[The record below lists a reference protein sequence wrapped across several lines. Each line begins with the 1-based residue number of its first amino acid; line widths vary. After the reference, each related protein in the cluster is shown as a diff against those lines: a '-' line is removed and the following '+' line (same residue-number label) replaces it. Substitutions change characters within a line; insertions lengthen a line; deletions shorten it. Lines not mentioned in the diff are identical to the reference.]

1 MIATPP
7 ERGLAARAA
16 GHPALQDAAFLAVVT
31 VLSLVSYVGRLG
43 FYLDDYRFLRVLGQS
58 HSQSFLGLYSHLH
71 DEAAKTRF
79 RPVQIAM
86 LAGLYKL
93 FGDDPHPY
101 HVFNAAVLVSGVVLV
116 YLLLRELGQSR
127 LVAVAVALLYSTL
140 PHFST
145 DRFWVAAFQAN
156 VSMTLY
162 FLSQYAALRAVRAR
176 GGRWLAWGALA
187 TAAAVASVLAYEVAL
202 PLFVLTPFLVA
213 YRSRQLPRTDSTR
226 RRSRL
231 LLAAALVALGAA
243 LAAKLV
249 VAVRVGHESSY
260 QLGASGG
267 VVHHLGYLVR
277 GGVAVN
283 GGTYGLALPYVTG
296 WVVLHRLGWIV
307 AVLAL
312 VTAGG
317 VFLYLRRLAR
327 SEWELPTATFATRII
342 LAGIAVVALGYAVF
356 ITNSEIFFT
365 SAGVDNRVNIAAGF
379 GMAIVLVG
387 LVGWAAAHLPP
398 RARSSGFAGALAAL
412 CAAGFVIVNGLAS
425 FWITAAQRQ
434 DAVLD
439 GIQAHLPAGT
449 GQTTVLL
456 DGICPEVGPGV
467 VFTTQYDLTGAL
479 YLRYH
484 DSRLEGAALSPQVQA
499 RPKALWI
506 ANYFNGQRTSLRSY
520 PYGSSTYVYDYPRD
534 TLHRLVDAAAARR
547 YFRVLSSRPDC
558 PPIRSFDWGIPGR
571 YRRVLP

>member
-1 MIATPP
+1 M
-7 ERGLAARAA
+7 
-16 GHPALQDAAFLAVVT
+16 
-31 VLSLVSYVGRLG
+31 
-43 FYLDDYRFLRVLGQS
+43 
-58 HSQSFLGLYSHLH
+58 
-71 DEAAKTRF
+71 
-79 RPVQIAM
+79 
-86 LAGLYKL
+86 
-93 FGDDPHPY
+93 
-101 HVFNAAVLVSGVVLV
+101 
-116 YLLLRELGQSR
+116 
-127 LVAVAVALLYSTL
+127 AVALLYSTL

-176 GGRWLAWGALA
+176 GGRWLPWGALA

-267 VVHHLGYLVR
+267 IVHHLGYLVR

-439 GIQAHLPAGT
+439 GIQAHLPAGN
-449 GQTTVLL
+449 GEATVLL

-506 ANYFNGQRTSLRSY
+506 ANYFNGREDLAPLVSVRFEHVCLRLPARHAAPSRRRGRGQTLLSRPQFAPGLPADSELRLGDSRQVPACAALALPPNRPNAAPAQPAGGTSRPRSACGARR
-520 PYGSSTYVYDYPRD
+520 PAAGPRAPSERRETPAGGHEGSSRSP
-534 TLHRLVDAAAARR
+534 ARPT
-547 YFRVLSSRPDC
+547 S
-558 PPIRSFDWGIPGR
+558 
-571 YRRVLP
+571 